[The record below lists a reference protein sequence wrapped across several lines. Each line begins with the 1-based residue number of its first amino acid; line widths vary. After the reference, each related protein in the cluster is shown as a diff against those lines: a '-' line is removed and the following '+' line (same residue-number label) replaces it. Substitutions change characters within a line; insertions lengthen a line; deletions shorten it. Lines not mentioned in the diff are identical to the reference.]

1 MLLITTRGVEDLR
14 IFKLFLYLFE
24 GISRLSINFHK
35 SCLYYAKYYEL
46 PDSTCIY
53 TLNCVTNRLLVTYLG
68 ISISRRSPRRQ
79 DQLRLTCM
87 IRARLTSWK
96 LRYISTGDRLA
107 LINSILSTIPTY
119 WMSVFELPKWVIHDI
134 DKIRRDFLWN
144 TKESAHSKCRLV
156 VQPQVCKTKNQKG
169 WGVLNLRD
177 FNYALLGKW
186 WWKLSKNSFF
196 CQSPVISFNY
206 NRLSRLELLFHTS
219 PHKIVL
225 LDSHS

>member
-1 MLLITTRGVEDLR
+1 M
-14 IFKLFLYLFE
+14 
-24 GISRLSINFHK
+24 SINFHK
-35 SCLYYAKYYEL
+35 SFLYYAKYCEL
-46 PDSTCIY
+46 LDSTCIY
-53 TLNCVTNRLLVTYLG
+53 TLNYTTDRLPGTYLG

-79 DQLRLTCM
+79 DWLSM

-96 LRYISTGDRLA
+96 LRYISTGDRLS

-119 WMSVFELPKWVIHDI
+119 GMSVFKLPKWVIHDI

-156 VQPQVCKTKNQKG
+156 VWPWVCKTKNQKG

-186 WWKLSKNSFF
+186 W
-196 CQSPVISFNY
+196 
-206 NRLSRLELLFHTS
+206 
-219 PHKIVL
+219 
-225 LDSHS
+225 